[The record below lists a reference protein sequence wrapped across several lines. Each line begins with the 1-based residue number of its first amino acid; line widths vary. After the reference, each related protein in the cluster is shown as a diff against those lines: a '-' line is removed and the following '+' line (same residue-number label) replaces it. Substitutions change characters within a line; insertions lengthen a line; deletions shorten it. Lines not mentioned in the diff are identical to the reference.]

1 MKGPQAA
8 GAAARAAARERS
20 LGRRHV
26 SGRPTKA
33 VVCLLLVLAAVGW
46 DQGTK
51 HAARIELSGKP
62 PVFLVDRLLV
72 LRYVE
77 NEGAFLSLGA
87 RLSRPVRT
95 VTFIAFPLVVLGCMV
110 VSLLRK
116 GGIGWGTLVG
126 FSLIVGGGAG
136 NLIDRLLRDGRVGDF
151 IMIGVGG
158 IRTGIFNFADISVL
172 AGCIVLLFSPSA
184 KKPRPES

>member
-1 MKGPQAA
+1 MSSRALKALVAVAVILAVA
-8 GAAARAAARERS
+8 GF
-20 LGRRHV
+20 
-26 SGRPTKA
+26 
-33 VVCLLLVLAAVGW
+33 

-51 HAARIELSGKP
+51 LAARVELSGKP
-62 PVFLVDRLLV
+62 PVFLVDRFVV

-77 NEGAFLSLGA
+77 NEGAFLGLGS
-87 RLSRPVRT
+87 RLSPPVRM
-95 VTFIAFPLVVLGCMV
+95 VAFIAFPLVVLGCMV
-110 VSLLRK
+110 VYMLRK

-136 NLIDRLLRDGRVGDF
+136 NLVDRLLRGGRVGDF

-158 IRTGIFNFADISVL
+158 IKTGIFNVADLAVM

-184 KKPRPES
+184 KKPRPGS

>member
-1 MKGPQAA
+1 M
-8 GAAARAAARERS
+8 
-20 LGRRHV
+20 
-26 SGRPTKA
+26 SGRPLKA
-33 VVCLLLVLAAVGW
+33 VVALLLVLAAAGW

-51 HAARIELSGKP
+51 QAARSDLAGKP
-62 PVFLVDRLLV
+62 PVFLVDRFLV

-87 RLSRPVRT
+87 ELSRPVRT

-110 VSLLRK
+110 VYLLRK
-116 GGIGWGTLVG
+116 GGIAWNTLVG

-158 IRTGIFNFADISVL
+158 LRTGIFNFADLTVL
-172 AGCIVLLFSPSA
+172 AGCIVLLFGPTQ